1 MIRTYDISD
10 SGYLQSYMAYVGYV
24 EVCLLIKD
32 HIGKIKKIY
41 NMYFGNGCIF
51 NIIILGIG

>member
-1 MIRTYDISD
+1 MIRIYDISD
-10 SGYLQSYMAYVGYV
+10 SGYLQCYIAYVGYI

-41 NMYFGNGCIF
+41 KY
-51 NIIILGIG
+51 ILGMVVFLI

>member
-1 MIRTYDISD
+1 
-10 SGYLQSYMAYVGYV
+10 MAYVGYI

-51 NIIILGIG
+51 NIKILGIG